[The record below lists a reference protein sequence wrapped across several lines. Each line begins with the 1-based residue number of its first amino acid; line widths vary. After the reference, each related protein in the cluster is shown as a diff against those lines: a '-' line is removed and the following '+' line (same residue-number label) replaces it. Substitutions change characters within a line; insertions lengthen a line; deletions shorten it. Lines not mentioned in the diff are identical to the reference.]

1 MEANRTVSENTS
13 AASTF
18 SLAAA
23 SIETGEGLNH
33 TIALRL
39 GEGVAPRFFE
49 NCPAFPAILPYE
61 MGERGPR
68 ARASEGGLVPLSL
81 SRTERTL

>member
-1 MEANRTVSENTS
+1 MEAYRTVSENTS

-39 GEGVAPRFFE
+39 REGVSPRFFE
-49 NCPAFPAILPYE
+49 SCPAFPGMLPQE
-61 MGERGPR
+61 IGEKGPR
-68 ARASEGGLVPLSL
+68 VRAFEGGM
-81 SRTERTL
+81 RTPPSFAN